1 MPRERHPEKDVE
13 AALREAERLGWTVV
27 KRNGKGHAW
36 GLLRCPLPTD
46 DCRCG
51 KFCQMSISSTPQ
63 NAGSHAAK
71 LIGKVRGCTNPVQ
84 DEDDG
89 HG

>member
-1 MPRERHPEKDVE
+1 MPRDRHPEKDVE
-13 AALREAERLGWTVV
+13 AALWEAEALGWTVV

-36 GLLRCPLPTD
+36 GLLRCPLPAV

-71 LIGKVRGCTNPVQ
+71 LIGKVRACTNPIQ
-84 DEDDG
+84 DEDN
-89 HG
+89 